1 MVCTVSDEAVFF
13 PPRAVSAFLFSMY
26 LFIYTACEYKD
37 FFLLKVNGEIEM
49 VREMLS
55 WVRKI
60 IYFLALQSHHLHTNQ
75 K

>member
-1 MVCTVSDEAVFF
+1 MNKK
-13 PPRAVSAFLFSMY
+13 
-26 LFIYTACEYKD
+26 I

-60 IYFLALQSHHLHTNQ
+60 IYFLALQSHYLHTNQ